1 MWKLFKIKNE
11 DTRTTS
17 VASLW
22 CFIVKSEQISQFILT
37 VNFEQ
42 ANVCRVNIEK
52 TNTFEDK
59 INYIMLK
66 VVVISNLNKIY

>member
-1 MWKLFKIKNE
+1 MKTLE
-11 DTRTTS
+11 RRQLRLS
-17 VASLW
+17 GV
-22 CFIVKSEQISQFILT
+22 FIVKSEQISQFILT

-42 ANVCRVNIEK
+42 ANVCRNNNKK

>member
-1 MWKLFKIKNE
+1 MKTLE
-11 DTRTTS
+11 RRQLRLS
-17 VASLW
+17 GV
-22 CFIVKSEQISQFILT
+22 FIVKSEQISQFILT

-66 VVVISNLNKIY
+66 VVVISNLTKIY

>member
-1 MWKLFKIKNE
+1 MKTLE
-11 DTRTTS
+11 RRQLRLS
-17 VASLW
+17 GV
-22 CFIVKSEQISQFILT
+22 FIVKSEQISQFILT

-42 ANVCRVNIEK
+42 VNVCRVNIKK

>member
-1 MWKLFKIKNE
+1 MKTLE
-11 DTRTTS
+11 RRQLRLS
-17 VASLW
+17 GV
-22 CFIVKSEQISQFILT
+22 FIVKSEQISQFILT

-42 ANVCRVNIEK
+42 ANVCRVNIEN

>member
-1 MWKLFKIKNE
+1 MKTLE
-11 DTRTTS
+11 RRQLRLS
-17 VASLW
+17 GV
-22 CFIVKSEQISQFILT
+22 FIVKSEQISQFILT

-42 ANVCRVNIEK
+42 ANVCRVNIKK

-59 INYIMLK
+59 INYIMFK